1 MIVALDLGGKLYLNS
16 VLSRTDCTSFD
27 VNSIEHDQTTNVST
41 RTNALGEQ
49 QAVSTPGMAK
59 GAKVALN
66 FCTDDQVAWLKA
78 HQGQPVWYRDPRGE
92 RFAAF
97 YTPDSGYQPR
107 FIDDSWVVP
116 LTFTAYEQPE
126 AV

>member
-1 MIVALDLGGKLYLNS
+1 MIVPLNLGGRLWINLVS
-16 VLSRTDCTSFD
+16 DPSDSQSFS
-27 VNSIEHDQTTNVST
+27 VNSIEHDQATNVSV
-41 RTNALGEQ
+41 RGNALGEQ
-49 QAVSTPGMAK
+49 RAVSTPGVAK

-66 FCTDDQVAWLKA
+66 FCTDEQTAWLKA
-78 HQGQPVWYRDPRGE
+78 HQGQPVWYRDPVGE

-107 FIDDSWVVP
+107 PIGNSWVVP
-116 LTFTAYEQPE
+116 ITFVAYTQPE